1 MKENY
6 SISFNPSSEGLEMT
20 IRDEKSFMEFIT
32 IKISPEEFLKGMG
45 RVMSRPCEVTLKN
58 MDKIGKKRKIEILT
72 FEVLYKNVYDKK
84 YAMEKAKE
92 IAKTRFKDNIYRIN
106 SFDSSDSFFTD
117 NGKAYA
123 KTTVMIWE

>member
-6 SISFNPSSEGLEMT
+6 SISFNHSSEGLEMT

-32 IKISPEEFLKGMG
+32 IKISPEEFLKGLG

-72 FEVLYKNVYDKK
+72 FEVENVYDKK
-84 YAMEKAKE
+84 YAIEKAEE

-106 SFDSSDSFFTD
+106 SFNSSDSFFTD
-117 NGKAYA
+117 NGKGYA
-123 KTTVMIWE
+123 KTTVIIWE